1 MKLFETEKQA
11 SFKTKIERRLFN
23 IFPAYRS
30 TGARVMFISHD
41 YSEIH
46 VKLRLYWRTRN
57 YVGTVFGGSIFG
69 ALDPMHM
76 IQLIRLLGDD
86 YVVWDKE
93 AKVRFVRPISKP
105 VFARFLVTEE
115 LLDEIRKEVA
125 EKKEVHRVLHSQFED
140 REGKVYA
147 TVDKTIYIAEKSF
160 YKEKRKAKK
169 AKKVE

>member
-1 MKLFETEKQA
+1 MKLFETSKQA
-11 SFKTKIERRLFN
+11 SLKTKLERRLFN

-30 TGARVMFISHD
+30 TGARVKFISHD

-93 AKVRFVRPISKP
+93 AKVRFLRPVSKP
-105 VFARFLVTEE
+105 VFARFLVTDD

-125 EKKEVHRVLHSQFED
+125 EKKEIHRVMHSQFED
-140 REGKVYA
+140 RLGKVYA
-147 TVDKTIYIAEKSF
+147 TVDKTIYIADKTF
-160 YKEKRKAKK
+160 YKNKQRLRKTQTA
-169 AKKVE
+169 